1 MSEYGVPTL
10 AFRSAAIGDKHEFL
24 RDINDIVEIKKA
36 GISVPRAVLGWASG
50 ADVESQTLLVRMKSL
65 GERQLSEMD
74 GTKEVKGMNSTEGD
88 SYEFQAVGRREQ
100 LFARLISMGNQRWES
115 L

>member
-1 MSEYGVPTL
+1 
-10 AFRSAAIGDKHEFL
+10 
-24 RDINDIVEIKKA
+24 
-36 GISVPRAVLGWASG
+36 
-50 ADVESQTLLVRMKSL
+50 MKSL